1 MLQRAGLVLIVT
13 GIVIGMVYGIYLLF
27 RYSFTSIPL
36 ALQIAIIIFAV
47 GLIAVLAALIRE
59 KYKDIKKAKG
69 EKKDDHRYYG
79 SD

>member
-1 MLQRAGLVLIVT
+1 MLQRTGLALIVI
-13 GIVIGMVYGIYLLF
+13 GIVISAVFGIYMLF

-36 ALQIAIIIFAV
+36 PLQIAIIVFAV

-59 KYKDIKKAKG
+59 KCKDIKKAKG

>member
-1 MLQRAGLVLIVT
+1 MLQRGRLALIV
-13 GIVIGMVYGIYLLF
+13 IAIIIGMVYGIYLLF

-36 ALQIAIIIFAV
+36 ALQIAIIVFAV
-47 GLIAVLAALIRE
+47 GIIAVLAALIRE